1 MDFISLWSLFR
12 NGVIHRTAVHFQE
25 RCRLLNTGA
34 LDCMRPNWSPG
45 HCWESAVVMNM
56 RNLLYLWM
64 LFLFQNKSSKLCN
77 FKNSKIPH
85 QIFAKR
91 QKQNIL
97 KIHVPSSF
105 NIVPIRQSIP
115 FSLHQRRL
123 RRIDFG
129 WAEQCS
135 GVKAEQVNVT
145 DEKVVRPLSPFM
157 RYDEARWGP
166 PRRDAS
172 QRQWVAV
179 MKVWWESAGGNP
191 TWWRMSE
198 AITHTAQEQN
208 TEIATQKKC
217 QLAFD
222 WSRKWLVACQIY
234 I

>member
-1 MDFISLWSLFR
+1 MQLTQDFKKFKGLF
-12 NGVIHRTAVHFQE
+12 FPPK
-25 RCRLLNTGA
+25 CL
-34 LDCMRPNWSPG
+34 
-45 HCWESAVVMNM
+45 
-56 RNLLYLWM
+56 
-64 LFLFQNKSSKLCN
+64 QNC
-77 FKNSKIPH
+77 KNK
-85 QIFAKR
+85 
-91 QKQNIL
+91 IL
-97 KIHVPSSF
+97 KKIRVQSYF
-105 NIVPIRQSIP
+105 NMVPIRQSIP

-135 GVKAEQVNVT
+135 GVKAERVNVT

-157 RYDEARWGP
+157 RYDEVRWGP

-191 TWWRMSE
+191 TWWRMSD

-208 TEIATQKKC
+208 TETATQKKC
-217 QLAFD
+217 PLGFD
-222 WSRKWLVACQIY
+222 WSRKWLVACQTY